1 MNGVIVIDK
10 PSGWT
15 SHDVVNRMRRILQQR
30 SVGHLGTL
38 DPLATGVLPLVTG
51 SLTRLAQFYLAS
63 EKRYEGVIRFGFAT
77 NTYDADGEP
86 LGEAS
91 PATPNWD
98 HLQRLAAEF
107 LGLID
112 QVPPP
117 FSAKKIHGVPAYKL
131 ARKEKEVI
139 LQSVQVEIKEF
150 AITAVEA
157 DRAQFRARVSSGTY
171 MRSIAHEM
179 GRRLGCGAH
188 LESLRRTSVAEFDIT
203 QAHTLEE
210 IEQKQL
216 LEVQVKTPHS
226 DRSSAFPQEQGSEG
240 EELAVREVNGKVAVA
255 NKACENTLA
264 ALFVHP
270 RQLLPRFP
278 AVTADEATAARIRS
292 GRPVNL
298 PELSRARQVKVFA
311 TQRDLIAIAT
321 RIAGTLFHPEIV
333 FPAESSGAADAFVRP
348 V

>member
-51 SLTRLAQFYLAS
+51 SLTRLAQFYIAA
-63 EKRYEGVIRFGFAT
+63 EKTYEGVIRFGFAT

-86 LGEAS
+86 LGEVS
-91 PATPNWD
+91 PATPCLDNL
-98 HLQRLAAEF
+98 HKLAAEF
-107 LGLID
+107 HGLIA
-112 QVPPP
+112 QIPPP
-117 FSAKKIHGVPAYKL
+117 FSAKKVHGVPAYKL
-131 ARKEKEVI
+131 ARKQKQFI
-139 LQSVQVEIKEF
+139 LQPVQVEIKDF
-150 AITAVEA
+150 TITAVEA
-157 DRAQFRARVSSGTY
+157 DRAHFRARVSSGTY

-179 GRRLGCGAH
+179 GQRLGCGAH

-210 IEQKQL
+210 IGGQTKDC
-216 LEVQVKTPHS
+216 HS
-226 DRSSAFPQEQGSEG
+226 DRGLPFP
-240 EELAVREVNGKVAVA
+240 EEKGRGVEEAVSLEVDGNVEVADEARPKSVA
-255 NKACENTLA
+255 CF
-264 ALFVHP
+264 FVHP
-270 RQLLPRFP
+270 RQLLPQLP
-278 AVTADEATAARIRS
+278 SVTADEATAARIRS

-298 PELSRARQVKVFA
+298 PELSRARQVKVFWGQA
-311 TQRDLIAIAT
+311 DLLAIAT
-321 RIAGTLFHPEIV
+321 RVAGTLFHPKIV
-333 FPAESSGAADAFVRP
+333 FPGESYGAGDTFVRP